1 MKLRTGKDKAWYG
14 ITRHPRDAKISP
26 VYAAAI
32 RRQGLQVNR
41 YFAVSRYGSEEAALK
56 AAQAWR
62 DRVLALLPPMT
73 YRQLCTRVRR
83 NNTSGIPGIYRV
95 VEPSYVCWKAIVGL
109 EGKAQVRAFSVK
121 KYGEEQARQMA
132 IEARRQMLQSVP
144 DRFWLATEASLDL
157 TRQTFD
163 DPDALTSDNAVVW
176 DEAAKERFLE
186 RLRVEGLIDQPH
198 VPPVQKRHF
207 ASRKEKGPI
216 WQARYIAPG
225 GKKILRQF
233 SIAKYGDKEAER
245 LAWQAYERLKEEFS
259 PKQPSP
265 PPVRLSEQFDAIP
278 DQLLDAAI
286 QRLALK
292 NDAALARKLGV
303 PPPFISKIRCRHIP
317 VGASLLVRLLELTEL
332 HIRDLYRLAQGETAR

>member
-1 MKLRTGKDKAWYG
+1 MKIRAGKDKAWYG
-14 ITRHPRDAKISP
+14 ITRIPRDAKKSP
-26 VYAAAI
+26 VYAVSI
-32 RRQGLQVNR
+32 SRQSIQVSR
-41 YFAVSRYGSEEAALK
+41 YFAVSRYGGEEAAFK
-56 AAQAWR
+56 AAQEWR

-73 YRQLCTRVRR
+73 FRQLCARVRR

-95 VEPSYVCWKAIVGL
+95 VEPSYVCWKAMV
-109 EGKAQVRAFSVK
+109 EVAGKRQIRAFSVK
-121 KYGEEQARQMA
+121 KYGEEEARQMA

-144 DRFWLATEASLDL
+144 DRFWVATEASLDL
-157 TRQTFD
+157 TTQTFD
-163 DPDALTSDNAVVW
+163 NPDALATDVVVW
-176 DEAAKERFLE
+176 DEATKERFMA
-186 RLRVEGLIDQPH
+186 RLRADGLIEQPH

-216 WQARYIAPG
+216 WQARYIASG

-259 PKQPSP
+259 PAQPSR

-278 DQLLDAAI
+278 AQLLDAVTR
-286 QRLALK
+286 RLALK

-303 PPPFISKIRCRHIP
+303 PPPVISKIRSRRLP
-317 VGASLLVRLLELTEL
+317 VRSSLLVRLLELTEL
-332 HIRDLYRLAQGETAR
+332 HIRDLYRLAQGEAIH